1 MIFRRLIPV
10 LKQFRLKIMSNP
22 TFIIENILGM
32 AWEIE
37 NYKVGFLK
45 NICFFSFTSFLSILM
60 FWKFDFPRS
69 LEEGFFDFQNQNK
82 SLYKPKNA
90 RLIIGLKN
98 SIQFNSLTCIEVL
111 SENGGN
117 WKLKSSEWKYLF
129 VSPHINQFLF

>member
-22 TFIIENILGM
+22 TFIIENLLGM

-60 FWKFDFPRS
+60 FWMFDFPQS

-98 SIQFNSLTCIEVL
+98 SIQFNFLFWIEA
-111 SENGGN
+111 N
-117 WKLKSSEWKYLF
+117 WSAVRKWRKLKVEIQWVKISISEAT
-129 VSPHINQFLF
+129 H

>member
-22 TFIIENILGM
+22 TFIIENLLGM

-98 SIQFNSLTCIEVL
+98 SIQFNSLFWIEA
-111 SENGGN
+111 N
-117 WKLKSSEWKYLF
+117 WSAVRKWRKLKFEIQWVKISISEAT
-129 VSPHINQFLF
+129 H

>member
-22 TFIIENILGM
+22 TFIIENLLGM

-90 RLIIGLKN
+90 QLIIGLKN
-98 SIQFNSLTCIEVL
+98 SIQFNSLFWIEA
-111 SENGGN
+111 N
-117 WKLKSSEWKYLF
+117 WSAVRKWRKLKVEIQWVKISISE
-129 VSPHINQFLF
+129 PTH

>member
-1 MIFRRLIPV
+1 MIFRWLIPV
-10 LKQFRLKIMSNP
+10 LKWFRLKIMNNHSL
-22 TFIIENILGM
+22 IIGNLLGM

-37 NYKVGFLK
+37 NYQVGFLK

-98 SIQFNSLTCIEVL
+98 SIQFNSLFWLEA
-111 SENGGN
+111 N
-117 WKLKSSEWKYLF
+117 WSAVRKWRKLKVEIQWVKLSISEAT
-129 VSPHINQFLF
+129 H

>member
-22 TFIIENILGM
+22 TFIIENLLGM

-60 FWKFDFPRS
+60 FWMFDFPQS

-98 SIQFNSLTCIEVL
+98 SIQFNSFYLYWSAVRKWRKLNVEIQWVKISI
-111 SENGGN
+111 SE
-117 WKLKSSEWKYLF
+117 
-129 VSPHINQFLF
+129 PTH